1 MKVPGPNPKAE
12 ILVRLVAPSLLLSQH
27 APITH
32 QHNLLQAKACAQLVE
47 LGRHGLGLGGV
58 AFEHLT
64 GHRTT
69 LDVSQH
75 PQHNLWIA
83 APLVARVTIVR
94 QRTAVPSK

>member
-32 QHNLLQAKACAQLVE
+32 Q
-47 LGRHGLGLGGV
+47 GLGLGGV